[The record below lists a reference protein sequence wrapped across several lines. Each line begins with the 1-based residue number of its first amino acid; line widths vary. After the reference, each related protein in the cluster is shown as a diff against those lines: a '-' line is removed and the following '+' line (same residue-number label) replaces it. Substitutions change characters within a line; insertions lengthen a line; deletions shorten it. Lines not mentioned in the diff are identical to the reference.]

1 MVLEKENR
9 DVVGGEGEGC
19 WAQGERGRHFKFRL
33 LPTIFP
39 PCSHGCS
46 ARGGGETA
54 PAGRLAEGKAFSSH
68 FGRQSLP
75 LRDRRPFE
83 ILCLASSHLGAGQ
96 GLHPGG
102 PAGCSS
108 GVCARNP
115 AQTLQP
121 RRDFSGAVGT
131 SPAKPLPHSTLRAH
145 KWEKLVMRRGK
156 HRD

>member
-1 MVLEKENR
+1 MWCWRKKTETLWEERVRDAGLRENE
-9 DVVGGEGEGC
+9 GGTSNSGC
-19 WAQGERGRHFKFRL
+19 SQPFS
-33 LPTIFP
+33 P
-39 PCSHGCS
+39 SHGCS
-46 ARGGGETA
+46 AGGGGETA

-83 ILCLASSHLGAGQ
+83 ILCLSSHLGAGQ

-121 RRDFSGAVGT
+121 RRDFSGAVGM